1 MCEIS
6 GHVLKS
12 ITKKYFNLLRSID
25 RHKQEVNGHE
35 ISRKEIISFAASLS
49 LDSQKSRF
57 SLIVSANLH
66 FPLEFLRYRYYHIDG
81 FHSDVIKL

>member
-35 ISRKEIISFAASLS
+35 ISRKEIISVAASLS
-49 LDSQKSRF
+49 LDSQKSRV
-57 SLIVSANLH
+57 L
-66 FPLEFLRYRYYHIDG
+66 
-81 FHSDVIKL
+81 